1 MMPLFRNVQK
11 GKETKIIICTKS
23 RTELL
28 VLYMLL
34 QLKISDAI
42 SFFCPSAIWTCDA
55 QDGAR
60 EEMFR
65 QMRPLGWPGGVFSTN
80 HDQIQ
85 NYHITYPFFGQTLQ
99 EKMTRST

>member
-1 MMPLFRNVQK
+1 MFKR
-11 GKETKIIICTKS
+11 KETTIIICIES
-23 RTELL
+23 RTELH

-34 QLKISDAI
+34 HLKISHAI
-42 SFFCPSAIWTCDA
+42 RFFCPSAIWTCDA

-85 NYHITYPFFGQTLQ
+85 NYHITYPFFGQALQ
-99 EKMTRST
+99 EKMTRI

>member
-1 MMPLFRNVQK
+1 MAIRAPDGANKNLSMYQEENRITCSVYAAA
-11 GKETKIIICTKS
+11 
-23 RTELL
+23 TEN
-28 VLYMLL
+28 
-34 QLKISDAI
+34 QRCHQ
-42 SFFCPSAIWTCDA
+42 FFCPSAIWTCDA

-85 NYHITYPFFGQTLQ
+85 NYHITYLFFGQALQ
-99 EKMTRST
+99 EKMTRI